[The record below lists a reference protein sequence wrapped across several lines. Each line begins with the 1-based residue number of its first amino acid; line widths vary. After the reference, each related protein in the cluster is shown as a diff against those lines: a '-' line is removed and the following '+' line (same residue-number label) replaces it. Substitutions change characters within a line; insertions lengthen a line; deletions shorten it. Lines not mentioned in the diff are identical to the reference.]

1 MAFKYAFNTWVYGS
15 FPVWVPAYTLDETIR
30 RLARIGYDGIEIGC
44 AAPHA
49 WPAHLDAGRRQALR
63 ELMKSEGLPCVS
75 LLPAPGGGPGNNP
88 ASPLPEERTATI
100 AHYKEVVDLAH
111 DLGAEKVLYIAGWR
125 IFGTE
130 QAQALQSN
138 PQVNLSFAHLGSWL
152 SVAGRVEFV
161 DDRAKV
167 DELWG
172 DDVAAWYD
180 GGKDDPD
187 LGLVRVVSES
197 AQFWGQPGGKASA
210 LASIVKAR
218 VSGERP
224 KGQSATTEL

>member
-1 MAFKYAFNTWVYGS
+1 MVH
-15 FPVWVPAYTLDETIR
+15 V
-30 RLARIGYDGIEIGC
+30 
-44 AAPHA
+44 
-49 WPAHLDAGRRQALR
+49 
-63 ELMKSEGLPCVS
+63 GL
-75 LLPAPGGGPGNNP
+75 
-88 ASPLPEERTATI
+88 
-100 AHYKEVVDLAH
+100 
-111 DLGAEKVLYIAGWR
+111 
-125 IFGTE
+125 GTE

-152 SVAGRVEFV
+152 SVAGRVEVV
-161 DDRAKV
+161 DDRAKI